1 MNAERPRTTTKC
13 GPPIFT
19 VAGRVIIVTGAGRGN
34 GNAVAA
40 GLARLGATVYGMDIE
55 FADRA
60 GGFKMITCDVA
71 NESASERALSDVVST
86 DGRLDGLVNN
96 AGISL
101 PPDDCYS
108 RDVFQR
114 TIEINTLAPF
124 RLSWKA
130 AELMKRHGNG
140 SIINI
145 TSLGAHLGFPNNPA
159 YQASKAALR
168 QVTRAMAVDYGR
180 FGIRINN
187 LCPGY
192 VVTELTK
199 DSYED
204 QHRRLARSRRMILDR
219 WGEPEDLIGP
229 CAFLLS
235 DAAKYITGID
245 LPVDGGWLAKGL

>member
-1 MNAERPRTTTKC
+1 MNANRPPVTAEQ
-13 GPPIFT
+13 GPPVFS

-34 GNAVAA
+34 GHAIAA
-40 GLARLGATVYGMDIE
+40 GLARLGATVYGMDLE
-55 FADRA
+55 FSDRES
-60 GGFKMITCDVA
+60 GFKMITCDVSNETASA
-71 NESASERALSDVVST
+71 NVLHDIVST

-101 PPDDCYS
+101 SPDDCYS
-108 RDVFQR
+108 CATFER
-114 TIEINTLAPF
+114 TIEINTLAPL
-124 RLSWKA
+124 RLSWTA
-130 AELMKRHGNG
+130 AEHMKRRGNG
-140 SIINI
+140 SIVNI
-145 TSLGAHLGFPNNPA
+145 TSLGAHLGFTDNPA

-168 QVTRAMAVDYGR
+168 QVTKAMAVDYGP

-192 VVTELTK
+192 VVTTMTK
-199 DSYED
+199 RGYDDE
-204 QHRRLARSRRMILDR
+204 QLRLARLRRMALDR